1 MFKESENTVPSVNQL
16 PADGRIRGDGDG
28 SPRILFLGNSVTL
41 HGPAPALGW
50 YGDWGMAASSEEKDY
65 VHVCM
70 QHIREKMPNAA
81 WRLGQL
87 ADWER
92 GFWKD
97 EEVLGD
103 FQYLR
108 DWNPDVIFCVFLGAN
123 TLGDALREHDFE
135 KHYRRMLQYFNPN
148 GTAKLAVTD
157 MFWANEEKD
166 KVVRAAVEKENAVLV
181 HIGDLGETDEMM
193 ALHEYEHRGVA
204 GHPGD
209 KGMAE
214 IANRLLTAV
223 GLK

>member
-1 MFKESENTVPSVNQL
+1 MFKESENTVPAVNQL
-16 PADGRIRGDGDG
+16 PADGRIRGEGEG

-50 YGDWGMAASSEEKDY
+50 YGDWGMAASSEENDY

-70 QHIREKMPNAA
+70 RRIREVHPNAA

-92 GFWKD
+92 AFWTD
-97 EEVLGD
+97 EEVLDD
-103 FQYLR
+103 FRYLR
-108 DWNPDVIFCVFLGAN
+108 DWKPDVIFSVFLGAN
-123 TLGDALREHDFE
+123 TPGEALAEHDFE
-135 KHYRRMLQYFNPN
+135 MHYRRMLRFFNPE

-157 MFWANEEKD
+157 MFWANEVKD
-166 KVVRAAVEKENAVLV
+166 QVVRAAVKKENAILV
-181 HIGDLGETDEMM
+181 PIGDLGETDEMM

-214 IANRLLTAV
+214 IANRLLAAI
-223 GLK
+223 GMK